1 MKPNM
6 KKKPNESVSIPV
18 PVQVSASALAA
29 MRPQCVPAF
38 PTGSRGNDLMVA
50 VPVLL
55 LVPVGKAAGMAET
68 IADAVSIV
76 RSSRVSVERIP
87 VKCVSLSNADEFQA
101 MTQPSVRSRFL
112 SLMMGASSSVSE
124 AMVKEGGH
132 DPREVE
138 QVAREA
144 LEVLYLLNASGSL
157 EVSG

>member
-1 MKPNM
+1 
-6 KKKPNESVSIPV
+6 
-18 PVQVSASALAA
+18 
-29 MRPQCVPAF
+29 
-38 PTGSRGNDLMVA
+38 MVA

-55 LVPVGKAAGMAET
+55 LVPVGKAAGVAET